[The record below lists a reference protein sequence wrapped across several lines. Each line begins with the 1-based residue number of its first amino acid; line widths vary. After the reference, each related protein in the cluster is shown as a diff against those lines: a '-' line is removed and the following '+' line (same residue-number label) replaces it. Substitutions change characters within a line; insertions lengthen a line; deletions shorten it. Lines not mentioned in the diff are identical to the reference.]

1 VSIIQRIEIRQYGA
15 EAAERA
21 IDATNDA
28 LDETGRAGAR
38 ASAGLDR
45 ASASA
50 RDSGRDAGGA
60 GGLWATFKT
69 TISGANEGVGKITA
83 GFQLL
88 GGALGALLGGGVI
101 GGAVTA
107 AITAFGQLR
116 DIITDEEGR
125 LRDNVEAVHLLKDA
139 YKDFA
144 RQLLDVA
151 KSAEEMHR
159 AALGG
164 ANAYASEL
172 GVPRA
177 SLSAAGFLAG
187 ADQGEAAFVRQ
198 KERNRLEQE
207 LLNIRQSII
216 AAEKQAVDQGL
227 PSFRRDQAR
236 GMLIDLRARRDALGA
251 QYDALRE
258 AIQPPAYSASGSQKA
273 TPAPVGGTFFGLD
286 RTAFS
291 VYQGAMQGPAFG
303 PADDPSARRL
313 AAYQEKDLGAPFSAA
328 TAAIEAFRD
337 AQDRAFDLE
346 RAGQFFDVVNAS
358 VDQFGQGVTQ
368 SAANAILFGTSF
380 SKGVNTAMK
389 ALAAQAAAQALWE
402 GAQAVGALAMGRPDA
417 AALHWEAAALYTGVA
432 AIAALGAAA
441 SGGLRS
447 GGGRRGGAGAGGGA
461 AEVGPDR
468 SQPTVFAPTIIVGLD
483 GEPIY
488 RGMHRYNDTL
498 EGSRAQRRF
507 AVAA

>member
-1 VSIIQRIEIRQYGA
+1 MSIIQRIEIRQSGA

-21 IDATNDA
+21 IEGANDA
-28 LDETGRAGAR
+28 LDETAAAGGR

-45 ASASA
+45 AGRAA
-50 RDSGRDAGGA
+50 RESGRSVEGAGSWWAGFKRTVSETSEGIGKVSFATQGFGFILGAISGGA
-60 GGLWATFKT
+60 IATFIGQLGSVIDAIAGPLGWATSVKILT
-69 TISGANEGVGKITA
+69 EEIVKNETGIKDLTSGMNDYARSLGLANEKGLT
-83 GFQLL
+83 FLQRTQ
-88 GGALGALLGGGVI
+88 ALQAILGGGSQNRAAAEAKAAQDYAEI
-101 GGAVTA
+101 AKIRTA
-107 AITAFGQLR
+107 LVMSP
-116 DIITDEEGR
+116 DSDSLKSR
-125 LRDNVEAVHLLKDA
+125 LRFYEDDLKLQEKLQTQFAIRSGEA
-139 YKDFA
+139 
-144 RQLLDVA
+144 QN
-151 KSAEEMHR
+151 
-159 AALGG
+159 G
-164 ANAYASEL
+164 AN
-172 GVPRA
+172 GVRVN
-177 SLSAAGFLAG
+177 
-187 ADQGEAAFVRQ
+187 E
-198 KERNRLEQE
+198 E
-207 LLNIRQSII
+207 LLPPP
-216 AAEKQAVDQGL
+216 EKPKGVG
-227 PSFRRDQAR
+227 
-236 GMLIDLRARRDALGA
+236 ARR
-251 QYDALRE
+251 
-258 AIQPPAYSASGSQKA
+258 
-273 TPAPVGGTFFGLD
+273 PAPVGGTFFGLD
-286 RTAFS
+286 RTAS
-291 VYQGAMQGPAFG
+291 AVYAGAMAGPAFG
-303 PADDPSARRL
+303 PADDPFARRL
-313 AAYQEKDLGAPFSAA
+313 AAFEQKDLGAPFSAA

-337 AQDRAFDLE
+337 AQDRAFDTE
-346 RAGQFFDVVNAS
+346 RAGQFFDIVNAS